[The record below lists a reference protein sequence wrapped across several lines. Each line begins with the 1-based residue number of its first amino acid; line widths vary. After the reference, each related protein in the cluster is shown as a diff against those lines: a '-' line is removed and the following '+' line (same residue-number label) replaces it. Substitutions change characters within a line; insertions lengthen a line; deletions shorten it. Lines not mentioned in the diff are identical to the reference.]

1 MPTLSQKA
9 LAISPSPTLT
19 IDARAKEL
27 KRAGE
32 DVIGFGA
39 GEPDFDTP
47 LHIREAAQNAIDEG
61 FTRYTPASGIPELK
75 KAICEKLRKDNGLEF
90 QPGQIVISNGA
101 KHSLDNVF
109 AAILNKED
117 EVIIPA
123 PYWVSYPELVKLND
137 GVPIIL
143 ETKRD
148 NCYKARTDELE
159 KALTPRT
166 KAFVL
171 NSPCNPTGC
180 IYTRDELEEIARLA
194 LKNHFYIVSDEIY
207 EKLIYGENAHV
218 SIASLSK
225 EIQEQTIIVNGV
237 SKSYAMTG
245 WRIGYTASSLAIANA
260 MANIQSHAAS
270 NPNSIAQKAALT
282 AITGPQDC
290 VEEMRRTFARRRDYM
305 LKRLKGFPY
314 ISAVEPEGAFYL
326 FIHVGNTFAK
336 KFRGTLIG
344 DGDNF
349 AALLLEHYRLAI
361 VPGKGFGAP
370 EYARFSYATSQENIA
385 AGLDRLESFLRE
397 LT

>member
-1 MPTLSQKA
+1 MPTLSQKVS
-9 LAISPSPTLT
+9 AISPSPTLT

-27 KRAGE
+27 KSAGE

-47 LHIREAAQNAIDEG
+47 LHIREAAKNAIDEG

-90 QPGQIVISNGA
+90 QPGQIVVSNGA

-109 AAILNKED
+109 AAILNKGD

-137 GVPIIL
+137 GVPVIL
-143 ETKRD
+143 ETKKD

-159 KALTPRT
+159 KAITPRT

-171 NSPCNPTGC
+171 NSPNNPTGC
-180 IYTRDELEEIARLA
+180 VYTRNELEGIAHLA
-194 LKNHFYIVSDEIY
+194 LKHQFYIVSDEIY
-207 EKLIYGENAHV
+207 EKLIYGENEHV

-225 EIQEQTIIVNGV
+225 EVQEQTIIVNGV

-245 WRIGYTASSLAIANA
+245 WRIGYTASSLPLANA
-260 MANIQSHAAS
+260 MANLQSHAAS
-270 NPNSIAQKAALT
+270 NPNSIAQKAAL
-282 AITGPQDC
+282 AALNGPQDC

-305 LKRLKGFPY
+305 LNRLKSFPF

-326 FIHVGNTFAK
+326 FIHVGKTFAK

-349 AALLLEHYRLAI
+349 AALLLEHYRVAI

-370 EYARFSYATSQENIA
+370 EYARFSYATSEEIIA